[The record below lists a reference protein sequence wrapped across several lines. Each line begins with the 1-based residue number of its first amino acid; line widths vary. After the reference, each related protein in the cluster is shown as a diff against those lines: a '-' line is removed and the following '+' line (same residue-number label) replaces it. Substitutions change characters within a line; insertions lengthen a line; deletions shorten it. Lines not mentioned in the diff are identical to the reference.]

1 MTNDEPEEEEEEEED
16 DDGADELEPCPN
28 VHIDVDD
35 PSVRGEY
42 GMVVLEEEDILA
54 VAGLNSEDF
63 SEDFG
68 PVDVAT
74 VQDESTVASA
84 VRIHI
89 LPVDGEERGW
99 LEWIRQV
106 DEDLATAIER
116 YLNDCV
122 SGMQQP
128 VLPKPNGQIDV
139 QFKDKFDID
148 LFVWL
153 GSYSKRDNNNEKK
166 IGVIG
171 KKRPSDG
178 KKVKR
183 GPYKCRVCGDMQKRD
198 GKPHACRPT
207 RDQVVDE
214 IILQLSGKGKRR
226 AVHDGNANKRKRQN
240 LCGKCHHLKTE
251 CNCLDEYGRIARVVR
266 GLTSYTGGDN
276 LQQDRDVI
284 GTEIDNSMDFK
295 FSEVDGRRNPVDY
308 DASITTTF
316 VDDHAPADAGLQ
328 DGDPVDVG
336 FSHRPLPPQAFLHM
350 DQLRQGEASSQV
362 SASRCGFQRNISL
375 QGMAPSCFCFSSAIH
390 TGQP

>member
-1 MTNDEPEEEEEEEED
+1 MNSFD
-16 DDGADELEPCPN
+16 LEPIVSFSGASGANGFLSNTYNSPMQITVCGCQRTAKN
-28 VHIDVDD
+28 LFYAFQVSKFVHTYDISLID
-35 PSVRGEY
+35 S
-42 GMVVLEEEDILA
+42 ILNA
-54 VAGLNSEDF
+54 RS
-63 SEDFG
+63 
-68 PVDVAT
+68 PVDAKSIA
-74 VQDESTVASA
+74 D
-84 VRIHI
+84 
-89 LPVDGEERGW
+89 
-99 LEWIRQV
+99 
-106 DEDLATAIER
+106 
-116 YLNDCV
+116 
-122 SGMQQP
+122 
-128 VLPKPNGQIDV
+128 
-139 QFKDKFDID
+139 
-148 LFVWL
+148 
-153 GSYSKRDNNNEKK
+153 NNEKK

-183 GPYKCRVCGDMQKRD
+183 GPYKCGFCGDMLKRH
-198 GKPHACRPT
+198 GKPHPCRPT
-207 RDQVVDE
+207 RDQVVDK
-214 IILQLSGKGKRR
+214 IILRLSGKGKRR
-226 AVHDGNANKRKRQN
+226 AVHDKGKN